1 MGCDMAFEI
10 DIRKERKMNRVKETI
25 TAINETKTALA
36 GDAKKPILY
45 LLPILA
51 EIALSLAVIADKLTE
66 ANND

>member
-1 MGCDMAFEI
+1 
-10 DIRKERKMNRVKETI
+10 MNRVKETK